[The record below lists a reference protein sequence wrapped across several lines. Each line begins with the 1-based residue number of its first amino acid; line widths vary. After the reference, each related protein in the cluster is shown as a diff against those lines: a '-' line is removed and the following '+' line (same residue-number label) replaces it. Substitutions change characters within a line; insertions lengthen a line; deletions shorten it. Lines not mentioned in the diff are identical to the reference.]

1 MKEVRMEKQNVGAN
15 KHSKD
20 KQGNLALSIA
30 AALFGVQSERN
41 RQHDFNQRTPWPF
54 IIAGIVGIL
63 FFVGLLVIITLIVTA
78 THGR

>member
-1 MKEVRMEKQNVGAN
+1 MEKQNVGA
-15 KHSKD
+15 KKRSRD
-20 KQGNLALSIA
+20 RQGSLALSIA

-54 IIAGIVGIL
+54 IVAGIVGIL
-63 FFVGLLVIITLIVTA
+63 LFIGLLVAITLIVTA